1 MADEVV
7 ITSGLDMGS
16 DAYIQLSA
24 MDRLD
29 KSEVLDVEAT
39 IWIKPESV
47 VAKAVAQTYPTR
59 PYLRVTGRLVG
70 VDFDHAISNINGV
83 NIEANRYFWY
93 NYALS
98 NDELKRFVD
107 LGGFD
112 GAIVFSFDDEFQL
125 GIRGHAKARVINVGD
140 PPLTFVDYDGLHV
153 VDIDKIACQES
164 LLDCAHLDP
173 DFAERESYVAITED
187 KSVSVGHETALDDK
201 TGIEELH
208 GFETVEGESLESKD
222 DASKE
227 MVSEDVENKEPEF
240 TPDEVKTESEKA
252 LYDAVKEK
260 ELGGIE
266 IDTPVIEHTETP
278 VSEEHSAERDENV
291 VTNNDV
297 ADDEYEGAEDTSKDD
312 DDQYDTAGDIER

>member
-125 GIRGHAKARVINVGD
+125 GIRGRAKARVINVGGT
-140 PPLTFVDYDGLHV
+140 PLTFVDYDGLHV
-153 VDIDKIACQES
+153 VDIDKVACQES
-164 LLDCAHLDP
+164 LLDSAHLDP
-173 DFAERESYVAITED
+173 DFAERESYVAISED
-187 KSVSVGHETALDDK
+187 KSVSVGHETSLDGEK
-201 TGIEELH
+201 GIEEPH
-208 GFETVEGESLESKD
+208 GFEMVEGESLEFKD
-222 DASKE
+222 GTSKE
-227 MVSEDVENKEPEF
+227 TVSEDVENKKPEP

-266 IDTPVIEHTETP
+266 TDTPVIEHTETL
-278 VSEEHSAERDENV
+278 VSEEQSVEHDDNA
-291 VTNNDV
+291 VTDDDV
-297 ADDEYEGAEDTSKDD
+297 SNEYEDAEDASNDD
-312 DDQYDTAGDIER
+312 NAEYDTEDDIER